1 MRYKPL
7 YFYITDKENY
17 REIMDKAA
25 DDLDKSVDKISKQF
39 ETADFRLLLPE
50 LNAYDK
56 TVEMHYEEYKK
67 VNEIWD
73 KLKFNIAT
81 GSHI

>member
-7 YFYITDKENY
+7 YFYITQRENY
-17 REIMDKAA
+17 SRIIEKAI
-25 DDLDKSVDKISKQF
+25 DDLDKSVDSLSIQF
-39 ETADFRLLLPE
+39 ETCDFRNIIPE
-50 LNAYDK
+50 FEVYDK
-56 TVEMHYEEYKK
+56 TVKIHYEEYLR

-81 GSHI
+81 GKKI